1 MLPSIFLWLRKF
13 LMPLT
18 DVFNLSCPKVITKT
32 SVKNLEKLMQVF
44 TSPKPTETVAF
55 LIFRFFSGMYQEF
68 SLMFCSPN
76 ILHSKAFWMSTVF
89 CVLEAKNIASLCTS
103 LSAVRRE
110 ALCLLNKI
118 YRDGIII
125 PSKEDIIS

>member
-55 LIFRFFSGMYQEF
+55 LIFRFFFRYVSRVQPYVLQPKHFAFKSFLDVYGILCAGSKKHCISMY
-68 SLMFCSPN
+68 
-76 ILHSKAFWMSTVF
+76 
-89 CVLEAKNIASLCTS
+89 
-103 LSAVRRE
+103 
-110 ALCLLNKI
+110 
-118 YRDGIII
+118 
-125 PSKEDIIS
+125 